1 MPNDGAAGT
10 AALIAALL
18 FLSTPVKA
26 QERPGVSPPTSPVTA
41 EQPVTVPFAPSRVLP
56 QAQ

>member
-1 MPNDGAAGT
+1 
-10 AALIAALL
+10 LIAALL

>member
-26 QERPGVSPPTSPVTA
+26 QERPGVSPPPPPVTA
-41 EQPVTVPFAPSRVLP
+41 GQPATVPFAPSRVRP